1 MLFSISYQENF
12 MKKKIVIIVTILTVL
27 LVSSYFLFFN
37 GDKTAQQYT
46 FAQVSRGTINQ
57 TITATG
63 TLQAVTT
70 VDIGT
75 QVSGKITKL
84 YVDFNDHVRKGQL
97 LAVIDTTNLVTQVND
112 GRSNLEKAK
121 ANYHQAQVTNEKNKV
136 LYQKNYISELDY
148 LTSQTNVESALAD
161 MKAAQ
166 SALDRSIT
174 NLGYAYIYAPIS
186 GIIQNRA
193 VEAGQ
198 TVAASLSAPTLFTI
212 AEDLEQMEILAN
224 IDESDIGQIVL
235 GQKVDFSVQAY
246 ADKKFWGTVIQKRI
260 NSAVVSNVVNY
271 TVVVKADN
279 KDHFLLPGMTATMD
293 FYIQQRDSVLIVP
306 NAALRFTPTD
316 AVLAEFNKEM
326 AKQNGGKTDTLK
338 KRMGNRPGGG
348 GAKSQFGKL
357 WYLDQN
363 GKLSMSPIVLGIT
376 DGKNTEIARG
386 RNIKEGMKIISGI
399 LDNGT
404 TSTVPKSNSLIP
416 SGQPQ
421 GGMRRG
427 I

>member
-1 MLFSISYQENF
+1 MT
-12 MKKKIVIIVTILTVL
+12 KKKIYIPVIILILL
-27 LVSSYFLFFN
+27 LLSSYYFFFT
-37 GDKTAQQYT
+37 GDKKAQQFT
-46 FAQVSRGTINQ
+46 FVQISRGNLAQ

-97 LAVIDTTNLVTQVND
+97 LAVIDTTTLITQVND

-121 ANYHQAQVTNEKNKV
+121 AAYHQAQVTDEKNKV
-136 LYQKNYISELDY
+136 LYQKNYISELDN

-166 SALDRSIT
+166 SALDRAIT

-186 GIIQNRA
+186 GVIQNRA

-212 AEDLEQMEILAN
+212 AEDLEQMEILAS
-224 IDESDIGQIVL
+224 IDESDIGQIQL

-246 ADKKFWGTVIQKRI
+246 PDKKFWGTVSQIRI

-271 TVVVKADN
+271 TVVVNSGN
-279 KDHFLLPGMTATMD
+279 KEHFLLPGMTATMD
-293 FYIQQRDSVLIVP
+293 FFIQERDSVLVVP

-316 AVLAEFNKEM
+316 DMLTEYKNEQ
-326 AKQNGGKTDTLK
+326 AKLNGGKADTLK
-338 KRMGNRPGGG
+338 KGMGSQINRSGGKPQ
-348 GAKSQFGKL
+348 KSQFGRL
-357 WYLDQN
+357 WYYDHN
-363 GKLSMSPIVLGIT
+363 GKLQMSGVVLGIT
-376 DGKNTEIARG
+376 DGKNTEIVKG
-386 RNIKEGMKIISGI
+386 RNVSEGMNVISGI
-399 LDNGT
+399 LDNST
-404 TSTVPKSNSLIP
+404 TASTTKQNSLIP
-416 SGQPQ
+416 SSPMQQ
-421 GGMRRG
+421 GGPRRG
-427 I
+427 M

>member
-1 MLFSISYQENF
+1 
-12 MKKKIVIIVTILTVL
+12 MKKKIYIPIIILVVL
-27 LVSSYFLFFN
+27 LATSYYFFFT
-37 GDKTAQQYT
+37 GDKKADQYT
-46 FAQVSRGTINQ
+46 FAQITRGNVSQ

-97 LAVIDTTNLVTQVND
+97 LAVIDTTNLITQVHD
-112 GRSNLEKAK
+112 GRSSLEKAK
-121 ANYHQAQVTNEKNKV
+121 ANYHQAQVTDEKNKV

-148 LTSQTNVESALAD
+148 LTSQTNVEGALAD

-166 SALDRSIT
+166 SALDRAIT

-212 AEDLEQMEILAN
+212 AEDLDKMEILAS
-224 IDESDIGQIVL
+224 IDESDVGQILL

-246 ADKKFWGTVIQKRI
+246 PDKKFWGTVVQKRI
-260 NSAVVSNVVNY
+260 NSAIVSNVVNY
-271 TVVVKADN
+271 TVVVNADN

-293 FYIQQRDSVLIVP
+293 FYIQERDSVLIAP
-306 NAALRFTPTD
+306 NATLRFTPTD
-316 AVLAEFNKEM
+316 DQLAEYTKET
-326 AKQNGGKTDTLK
+326 AKQNGGKADTLK
-338 KRMGNRPGGG
+338 KGMGNRSGGK
-348 GAKSQFGKL
+348 ASKSQFGRL
-357 WYLDQN
+357 WYIDQN
-363 GKLSMSPIVLGIT
+363 GKLQMSPIVLGIT
-376 DGKNTEIARG
+376 DGKNTEIVRG
-386 RNIKEGMKIISGI
+386 RNIKEGMNVISGI
-399 LDNGT
+399 LDNST
-404 TSTVPKSNSLIP
+404 TTTAPKTNSLIP
-416 SGQPQ
+416 GGQPQ

-427 I
+427 M

>member
-1 MLFSISYQENF
+1 
-12 MKKKIVIIVTILTVL
+12 MKKKIIIPVIILAALI
-27 LVSSYFLFFN
+27 VSSYYLFFT
-37 GDKTAQQYT
+37 GDKKTQQYT
-46 FAQVSRGTINQ
+46 YAKISRGTISQ

-75 QVSGKITKL
+75 QVSGKITRL

-121 ANYHQAQVTNEKNKV
+121 AAYHQAQVTDEKNKV

-166 SALDRSIT
+166 SALDRAIT

-224 IDESDIGQIVL
+224 IDESDIGQIAL

-246 ADKKFWGTVIQKRI
+246 PDKKFWGTVIQKRI

-271 TVVVKADN
+271 TVVVRADN

-293 FYIQQRDSVLIVP
+293 FFIQERDSVLIVP

-316 AVLAEFNKEM
+316 DVLKEYNNEL
-326 AKQNGGKTDTLK
+326 AKQNGGKPDTM
-338 KRMGNRPGGG
+338 KRGMGNRPSGGG
-348 GAKSQFGKL
+348 KTIKSQFGRL
-357 WYLDQN
+357 WYFDQT
-363 GKLSMSPIVLGIT
+363 GKLNMSPVVLGIT
-376 DGKNTEIARG
+376 DGKNTEIVRG
-386 RNIKEGMKIISGI
+386 RNVKEGMNVISGI
-399 LDNGT
+399 LDNT
-404 TSTVPKSNSLIP
+404 TTTAPKANSLIP
-416 SGQPQ
+416 TGPQ
-421 GGMRRG
+421 QQRG
-427 I
+427 PGRM

>member
-1 MLFSISYQENF
+1 
-12 MKKKIVIIVTILTVL
+12 MKKKIYIPIIILLVL
-27 LVSSYFLFFN
+27 LATSYYFFFT
-37 GDKTAQQYT
+37 GDKKADQYT
-46 FAQVSRGTINQ
+46 FAQITRGNVSQ

-97 LAVIDTTNLVTQVND
+97 LAVIDTTNLITQVHD
-112 GRSNLEKAK
+112 GRSSLEKAK
-121 ANYHQAQVTNEKNKV
+121 ANYHQAQVTDEKNKV

-148 LTSQTNVESALAD
+148 LTSQTNVEGALAD

-166 SALDRSIT
+166 SALDRAIT

-212 AEDLEQMEILAN
+212 AEDLDKMEILAS
-224 IDESDIGQIVL
+224 IDESDVGQILL

-246 ADKKFWGTVIQKRI
+246 PDKKFWGTVVQKRI
-260 NSAVVSNVVNY
+260 NSAIVSNVVNY
-271 TVVVKADN
+271 TVVVNADN

-293 FYIQQRDSVLIVP
+293 FYIQERDSVLIAP
-306 NAALRFTPTD
+306 NATLRFTPTD
-316 AVLAEFNKEM
+316 DQLAEYTKET

-338 KRMGNRPGGG
+338 KGMGNRSGGK
-348 GAKSQFGKL
+348 ASKSQFGRL
-357 WYLDQN
+357 WYIDQN
-363 GKLSMSPIVLGIT
+363 GKLQMSPIVLGIT
-376 DGKNTEIARG
+376 DGKNTEIVRG
-386 RNIKEGMKIISGI
+386 RNIKEGMNVISGI
-399 LDNGT
+399 LDNST
-404 TSTVPKSNSLIP
+404 TTTAPKTNSLIP
-416 SGQPQ
+416 GGQPQ

-427 I
+427 M

>member
-1 MLFSISYQENF
+1 
-12 MKKKIVIIVTILTVL
+12 MKKKIIIIAIILVAL
-27 LVSSYFLFFN
+27 LVSSYYLFFN
-37 GDKTAQQYT
+37 GDKKAQQYT
-46 FAQVSRGTINQ
+46 FAQISRGTLSQ

-75 QVSGKITKL
+75 QVSGKIAKL

-97 LAVIDTTNLVTQVND
+97 LAVIDTTTLITQVND
-112 GRSNLEKAK
+112 GRSSLEKAK
-121 ANYHQAQVTNEKNKV
+121 AAYHQAQVTDEKNKV

-166 SALDRSIT
+166 SALDRAIT

-193 VEAGQ
+193 VEEGQ

-212 AEDLEQMEILAN
+212 AEDLEQMEILAS

-246 ADKKFWGTVIQKRI
+246 PDKIFWGTVAQIRI
-260 NSAVVSNVVNY
+260 NSQVVSNVVDY
-271 TVVVKADN
+271 TVVVNAGN
-279 KDHFLLPGMTATMD
+279 KDHLLLPGMTATMD
-293 FYIQQRDSVLIVP
+293 FYIQVRDSVLIAP

-316 AVLAEFNKEM
+316 DVLKEYQNEM
-326 AKQNGGKTDTLK
+326 AKQNGGKPDTMK
-338 KRMGNRPGGG
+338 KGNGYKPGGKT
-348 GAKSQFGKL
+348 AKPQYGRL
-357 WYLDQN
+357 WYIDQN
-363 GKLSMSPIVLGIT
+363 GKLQMAPVILGIT
-376 DGKNTEIARG
+376 DGKNTEIVKG
-386 RNIKEGMKIISGI
+386 RNIKEGMNVINGI
-399 LDNGT
+399 LDNS
-404 TSTVPKSNSLIP
+404 TSTVPKTNSLIP
-416 SGQPQ
+416 GGQPQ
-421 GGMRRG
+421 RG
-427 I
+427 PGRI

>member
-1 MLFSISYQENF
+1 
-12 MKKKIVIIVTILTVL
+12 MKKKIYIPIIILVVL
-27 LVSSYFLFFN
+27 LATSYYFFFT
-37 GDKTAQQYT
+37 GAKKADQYT
-46 FAQVSRGTINQ
+46 FAQITRGNVSQ

-112 GRSNLEKAK
+112 GKSNLEKAK
-121 ANYHQAQVTNEKNKV
+121 ASYHQAQVTDEKNKV

-166 SALDRSIT
+166 SALDRAIT

-224 IDESDIGQIVL
+224 IDESDIGQMAL

-246 ADKKFWGTVIQKRI
+246 PDKKFWGTVIQKRI

-293 FYIQQRDSVLIVP
+293 FYIQERDSVLIVP
-306 NAALRFTPTD
+306 NAVLRFTPTD
-316 AVLAEFNKEM
+316 DVLKEYNNEM
-326 AKQNGGKTDTLK
+326 AKQNGGKPDTM
-338 KRMGNRPGGG
+338 KRGMGNRPSGGG
-348 GAKSQFGKL
+348 KTIKSQFGRL
-357 WYLDQN
+357 WYFDQT
-363 GKLSMSPIVLGIT
+363 GKLNMSPVVLGIT
-376 DGKNTEIARG
+376 DGKNTEIVRG
-386 RNIKEGMKIISGI
+386 RNVKEGMNVISGI
-399 LDNGT
+399 LDNST
-404 TSTVPKSNSLIP
+404 TTTAPKTNSLIP
-416 SGQPQ
+416 GGQPQ

-427 I
+427 M

>member
-1 MLFSISYQENF
+1 
-12 MKKKIVIIVTILTVL
+12 MKKKIIVGTIILVAL
-27 LVSSYFLFFN
+27 LVSVYYLFFA
-37 GDKTAQQYT
+37 GDKKTQQYT
-46 FAQVSRGTINQ
+46 FAQISRGTISQ

-121 ANYHQAQVTNEKNKV
+121 ASYHQAQVTDEKNKV

-166 SALDRSIT
+166 SALDRAIT

-224 IDESDIGQIVL
+224 IDESDIGQMAL

-246 ADKKFWGTVIQKRI
+246 PDKKFWGTVIQKRI

-293 FYIQQRDSVLIVP
+293 FYIQERDSVLIVP
-306 NAALRFTPTD
+306 NAVLRFTPTD
-316 AVLAEFNKEM
+316 DQLAEYTKEM
-326 AKQNGGKTDTLK
+326 AKQNGGKADTLK
-338 KRMGNRPGGG
+338 KGMANRPGGKG
-348 GAKSQFGKL
+348 LKSQFGKL
-357 WYLDQN
+357 WYIDQN
-363 GKLSMSPIVLGIT
+363 GKLNMSPVVLGIT
-376 DGKNTEIARG
+376 DGKNTEIVRG
-386 RNIKEGMKIISGI
+386 KNIKEGMQVISGI
-399 LDNGT
+399 LDNS
-404 TSTVPKSNSLIP
+404 TSSTAPKTNSLIP
-416 SGQPQ
+416 GAPQ
-421 GGMRRG
+421 QQRG
-427 I
+427 PGRI

>member
-1 MLFSISYQENF
+1 
-12 MKKKIVIIVTILTVL
+12 MKKKIIIITIILVAL
-27 LVSSYFLFFN
+27 LVSSYYLFFN
-37 GDKTAQQYT
+37 GDKKAQQYT
-46 FAQVSRGTINQ
+46 FAQISRGTISQ

-97 LAVIDTTNLVTQVND
+97 LAVIDTTTLVTQVND

-121 ANYHQAQVTNEKNKV
+121 ATYHQVQVTDEKNKV

-166 SALDRSIT
+166 SALERAIT

-186 GIIQNRA
+186 GVIQNRA

-212 AEDLEQMEILAN
+212 AEDLEQMEILAS
-224 IDESDIGQIVL
+224 IDESDIGQIAI

-246 ADKKFWGTVIQKRI
+246 PDKKFWGTVVQKRI

-271 TVVVKADN
+271 TVVVNADN
-279 KDHFLLPGMTATMD
+279 KEHFLLPGMTATMD
-293 FYIQQRDSVLIVP
+293 FYIQERDSVLIAP

-316 AVLAEFNKEM
+316 DVLAEYNKEM
-326 AKQNGGKTDTLK
+326 AKQNGGKADTV
-338 KRMGNRPGGG
+338 KRGMGNRPGGK
-348 GAKSQFGKL
+348 AVKSQYGKL
-357 WYLDQN
+357 WFIDQN
-363 GKLSMSPIVLGIT
+363 GKLQMSPIVLGIT
-376 DGKNTEIARG
+376 DGKNTEIIRG
-386 RNIKEGMKIISGI
+386 RNIKEGMQVISGI
-399 LDNGT
+399 LDNS
-404 TSTVPKSNSLIP
+404 TSSTAPKTNSLIP
-416 SGQPQ
+416 SSPQ
-421 GGMRRG
+421 QQRG
-427 I
+427 PGRI

>member
-1 MLFSISYQENF
+1 
-12 MKKKIVIIVTILTVL
+12 MKKKIIIPAIILVILIA
-27 LVSSYFLFFN
+27 SSYYLFFTGN
-37 GDKTAQQYT
+37 KKTQQYT
-46 FAQVSRGTINQ
+46 FAQISRGTISQ

-84 YVDFNDHVRKGQL
+84 YVDFNYHVRKGQL
-97 LAVIDTTNLVTQVND
+97 LAVIDTTTLVTQVND
-112 GRSNLEKAK
+112 GRSNLEKTK
-121 ANYHQAQVTNEKNKV
+121 AAYHQAQVTDEKNKV

-166 SALDRSIT
+166 SALERAIT

-186 GIIQNRA
+186 GVIQNRA

-212 AEDLEQMEILAN
+212 AEDLDKMEILAS
-224 IDESDIGQIVL
+224 IDESDVGQILL

-246 ADKKFWGTVIQKRI
+246 PDKKFWGTVVQKRI
-260 NSAVVSNVVNY
+260 NSAIVSNVVNY
-271 TVVVKADN
+271 TVVVNADN

-293 FYIQQRDSVLIVP
+293 FYIQERDSVLIAP
-306 NAALRFTPTD
+306 NATLRFTPTD
-316 AVLAEFNKEM
+316 DQLAEYTKET
-326 AKQNGGKTDTLK
+326 AKQNGGKADTLK
-338 KRMGNRPGGG
+338 KGMGNRSGGK
-348 GAKSQFGKL
+348 ASKSQFGRL
-357 WYLDQN
+357 WYIDQN
-363 GKLSMSPIVLGIT
+363 GKLQMSPIVLGIT
-376 DGKNTEIARG
+376 DGKNTEIVRG
-386 RNIKEGMKIISGI
+386 RNIKEGMNVISGI
-399 LDNGT
+399 LDNST
-404 TSTVPKSNSLIP
+404 TTTAPKTNSLIP
-416 SGQPQ
+416 GGQPQ

-427 I
+427 M

>member
-1 MLFSISYQENF
+1 
-12 MKKKIVIIVTILTVL
+12 MKKKIIIPVIILVILIA
-27 LVSSYFLFFN
+27 SSYYLFFTGN
-37 GDKTAQQYT
+37 KKTQQYT
-46 FAQVSRGTINQ
+46 FTQISRGTISQ

-63 TLQAVTT
+63 TMQAVTT

-97 LAVIDTTNLVTQVND
+97 LAVIDTTNLVTQVHD
-112 GRSNLEKAK
+112 GKSNLEKAK
-121 ANYHQAQVTNEKNKV
+121 ANYHQAQVTDEKNKV

-166 SALDRSIT
+166 SALDRAIT

-224 IDESDIGQIVL
+224 IDESDIGQIAL

-246 ADKKFWGTVIQKRI
+246 PDKKFWGTVIQKRI

-293 FYIQQRDSVLIVP
+293 FYIQERDSVLIVP

-316 AVLAEFNKEM
+316 DVLTEFNKEM
-326 AKQNGGKTDTLK
+326 AKQNSGKPDTLK
-338 KRMGNRPGGG
+338 KGMGNRPGGK
-348 GAKSQFGKL
+348 ATKSQFGRL

-363 GKLSMSPIVLGIT
+363 GKLNMSPVVLGIT
-376 DGKNTEIARG
+376 DGKNTEIVRG
-386 RNIKEGMKIISGI
+386 RNIKEGMNVISGI
-399 LDNGT
+399 LDNST
-404 TSTVPKSNSLIP
+404 TTTTAPKSNSLIP
-416 SGQPQ
+416 GGQPQ

-427 I
+427 M

>member
-1 MLFSISYQENF
+1 
-12 MKKKIVIIVTILTVL
+12 MKKKIYIPIIILVVL
-27 LVSSYFLFFN
+27 LATSYYFFFT
-37 GDKTAQQYT
+37 GAKKADQYT
-46 FAQVSRGTINQ
+46 FAQITRGNVSQ

-97 LAVIDTTNLVTQVND
+97 LAVIDTTNLITQVHD
-112 GRSNLEKAK
+112 GRSSLEKAK
-121 ANYHQAQVTNEKNKV
+121 ANYHQAQVTDEKNKV

-148 LTSQTNVESALAD
+148 LTSQTNVEGASAD

-166 SALDRSIT
+166 SALDRAIT

-212 AEDLEQMEILAN
+212 AEDLDKMEILAS
-224 IDESDIGQIVL
+224 IDESDVGQILL

-246 ADKKFWGTVIQKRI
+246 PDKKFWGTVVQKRI
-260 NSAVVSNVVNY
+260 NSAIVSNVVNY
-271 TVVVKADN
+271 TVVVNADN
-279 KDHFLLPGMTATMD
+279 KEHFLLPGMTATMD
-293 FYIQQRDSVLIVP
+293 FYIQERDSVLIAP
-306 NAALRFTPTD
+306 NATLRFTPTD
-316 AVLAEFNKEM
+316 DQLAEYTKET
-326 AKQNGGKTDTLK
+326 AKQNGGKADTLK
-338 KRMGNRPGGG
+338 KGMGNRSGGK
-348 GAKSQFGKL
+348 ATKSQFGRL
-357 WYLDQN
+357 WYIDQN
-363 GKLSMSPIVLGIT
+363 GKLQMSPIVLGIT
-376 DGKNTEIARG
+376 DGKNTEIVRG
-386 RNIKEGMKIISGI
+386 RNIKEGMNVISGI
-399 LDNGT
+399 LDNST
-404 TSTVPKSNSLIP
+404 TTTAPKTNSLIP
-416 SGQPQ
+416 GGQPQ

-427 I
+427 M

>member
-1 MLFSISYQENF
+1 
-12 MKKKIVIIVTILTVL
+12 MKKKIIIGAIILVAL
-27 LVSSYFLFFN
+27 VVSSYYLFFA
-37 GDKTAQQYT
+37 GDKKTQQYT
-46 FAQVSRGTINQ
+46 FGQISRGTLSQ

-112 GRSNLEKAK
+112 GKSNLEKAK

-166 SALDRSIT
+166 SALDRAIT

-224 IDESDIGQIVL
+224 IDESDIGQIAL
-235 GQKVDFSVQAY
+235 GQKVDFTVQAY
-246 ADKKFWGTVIQKRI
+246 SDKKFWGTVVQKRI

-271 TVVVKADN
+271 TVVVNADN
-279 KDHFLLPGMTATMD
+279 KDHFLLPGMTATTD
-293 FYIQQRDSVLIVP
+293 FYIQERDSVLIVP

-316 AVLAEFNKEM
+316 DQLAEYTKEM
-326 AKQNGGKTDTLK
+326 AKQNGGKADTLK
-338 KRMGNRPGGG
+338 KGMGNRTGGKT
-348 GAKSQFGKL
+348 AKSQFGKL
-357 WYLDQN
+357 WYIDQN
-363 GKLSMSPIVLGIT
+363 GKLQMSPAVLGIT
-376 DGKNTEIARG
+376 DGKNTEIVRG
-386 RNIKEGMKIISGI
+386 KNIKEGMNVISGI
-399 LDNGT
+399 LDNST
-404 TSTVPKSNSLIP
+404 TTTAPKTNSLIP
-416 SGQPQ
+416 SSQPQ

-427 I
+427 M

>member
-1 MLFSISYQENF
+1 M
-12 MKKKIVIIVTILTVL
+12 MKKKIFIPVIVLILL
-27 LVSSYFLFFN
+27 LLSSYYFFFT
-37 GDKTAQQYT
+37 GDKKALQFSFVQI
-46 FAQVSRGTINQ
+46 SRGSISQ

-112 GRSNLEKAK
+112 GKSNLEKAK

-166 SALDRSIT
+166 SALDRAIT

-212 AEDLEQMEILAN
+212 AEDLERMEILAN
-224 IDESDIGQIVL
+224 IDESDIGQIGL

-246 ADKKFWGTVIQKRI
+246 PDKKFWGTVVQKRI

-271 TVVVKADN
+271 TVVVNADN

-293 FYIQQRDSVLIVP
+293 FFIQERDSVLIVP
-306 NAALRFTPTD
+306 NAALRFIPTD
-316 AVLAEFNKEM
+316 DQLADYTKEQTKLNGGM
-326 AKQNGGKTDTLK
+326 PDTIKKSMGNRMNGNGGK
-338 KRMGNRPGGG
+338 PQ
-348 GAKSQFGKL
+348 KSQFGRL
-357 WYLDQN
+357 WYFDQN
-363 GKLSMSPIVLGIT
+363 GKLQMSGVVLGIT
-376 DGKNTEIARG
+376 DGKNTEIVRS
-386 RNIKEGMKIISGI
+386 RNAKEGMNVISGI
-399 LDNGT
+399 IDNSTAST
-404 TSTVPKSNSLIP
+404 TPQTNSLIP
-416 SGQPQ
+416 GNPMQQRGQ
-421 GGMRRG
+421 RRG
-427 I
+427 M

>member
-1 MLFSISYQENF
+1 
-12 MKKKIVIIVTILTVL
+12 MKKKIIVIAIVLLAI
-27 LVSSYFLFFN
+27 LVSSYYLFFN
-37 GDKTAQQYT
+37 GDKKAQQYT
-46 FAQVSRGTINQ
+46 FAQISRGTVSQ

-97 LAVIDTTNLVTQVND
+97 LAVIDTTTLITQVND
-112 GRSNLEKAK
+112 GRSSLEKAK
-121 ANYHQAQVTNEKNKV
+121 ASYHQAQVTDEKNKV

-166 SALDRSIT
+166 SALERAIT

-186 GIIQNRA
+186 GVIQNRA

-198 TVAASLSAPTLFTI
+198 TVAASLSAPVLFTI
-212 AEDLEQMEILAN
+212 AEDLEQMEILAS

-235 GQKVDFSVQAY
+235 GQKVNFSVQAY
-246 ADKKFWGTVIQKRI
+246 PDKKFWGTVVQKRI

-271 TVVVKADN
+271 TVVVNADN

-293 FYIQQRDSVLIVP
+293 FYIQERDSVLVVP

-316 AVLAEFNKEM
+316 DALKEYNNEM
-326 AKQNGGKTDTLK
+326 AKQNGGKADTLK
-338 KRMGNRPGGG
+338 KGTGYKPGGKP
-348 GAKSQFGKL
+348 AKSQYGKL
-357 WYLDQN
+357 WYIDQN
-363 GKLSMSPIVLGIT
+363 GKLQMSPIVLGIT
-376 DGKNTEIARG
+376 DGKNTEIVRG
-386 RNIKEGMKIISGI
+386 RNVQEGMQVINGI
-399 LDNGT
+399 LDNSAS
-404 TSTVPKSNSLIP
+404 STAPKTNSLIP
-416 SGQPQ
+416 GGQPQ
-421 GGMRRG
+421 RG
-427 I
+427 PGRI

>member
-1 MLFSISYQENF
+1 
-12 MKKKIVIIVTILTVL
+12 MKKKKIFIPVIILILL
-27 LVSSYFLFFN
+27 LLSSYYFFFT
-37 GDKTAQQYT
+37 GDKKTQQFT
-46 FAQVSRGTINQ
+46 FVQVSRGSVSQ

-136 LYQKNYISELDY
+136 LYQKNYISELDF

-166 SALDRSIT
+166 SALDRAIT

-212 AEDLEQMEILAN
+212 AEDLERMEILAN
-224 IDESDIGQIVL
+224 IDESDIGQIGL

-246 ADKKFWGTVIQKRI
+246 PEKKFWGTVVQKRI

-271 TVVVKADN
+271 TVVVNAEN

-293 FYIQQRDSVLIVP
+293 FFIQERDSVLIVP
-306 NAALRFTPTD
+306 NAAIRFTPTD
-316 AVLAEFNKEM
+316 EMLADYTKEQ
-326 AKQNGGKTDTLK
+326 AKQNGGKADTLK
-338 KRMGNRPGGG
+338 KGTGAQFNRTGGKPP
-348 GAKSQFGKL
+348 KSQFGKL
-357 WYLDQN
+357 WYFDQQ
-363 GKLSMSPIVLGIT
+363 GKLQMSGIVLGIT
-376 DGKNTEIARG
+376 DGKNTEIVKG
-386 RNIKEGMKIISGI
+386 RNVKEGMNVISGI
-399 LDNGT
+399 IDNTTAT
-404 TSTVPKSNSLIP
+404 TSSPQGNSLIP
-416 SGQPQ
+416 SNPMQQRGQ
-421 GGMRRG
+421 RRG
-427 I
+427 M

>member
-1 MLFSISYQENF
+1 
-12 MKKKIVIIVTILTVL
+12 MKKKIIIPVIILAAL
-27 LVSSYFLFFN
+27 LVSSYYLFFT
-37 GDKTAQQYT
+37 GDKKTQHYT
-46 FAQVSRGTINQ
+46 FAKISRGNLSQ

-75 QVSGKITKL
+75 QVSGKIAKL

-97 LAVIDTTNLVTQVND
+97 LAVIDTTTLVTQVND
-112 GRSNLEKAK
+112 GKSNLEKAK

-161 MKAAQ
+161 MQAAQ
-166 SALDRSIT
+166 SALDRAKT

-212 AEDLEQMEILAN
+212 AEDLEQMEILAS
-224 IDESDIGQIVL
+224 IDESDIGQIAL

-246 ADKKFWGTVIQKRI
+246 PDKIFWGKVVQKRI

-271 TVVVKADN
+271 TVVVNADN
-279 KDHFLLPGMTATMD
+279 KDHLLLPGMTATMD
-293 FYIQQRDSVLIVP
+293 FYIQERDSVLIAP
-306 NAALRFTPTD
+306 NAALRFTPTED
-316 AVLAEFNKEM
+316 QLAEYTKEM
-326 AKQNGGKTDTLK
+326 AKQNGGKPDTMK
-338 KRMGNRPGGG
+338 KGMGYKPGGNG
-348 GAKSQFGKL
+348 KPTKSQFGRL
-357 WYLDQN
+357 WYIDQN
-363 GKLSMSPIVLGIT
+363 GKLNMSPVVLGIT
-376 DGKNTEIARG
+376 DGKNTEIVRG
-386 RNIKEGMKIISGI
+386 RKISEGMQVISGVM
-399 LDNGT
+399 DDGSASTT
-404 TSTVPKSNSLIP
+404 TSGSGLIQSNP
-416 SGQPQ
+416 MQQ
-421 GGMRRG
+421 RQMRRG
-427 I
+427 M

>member
-1 MLFSISYQENF
+1 
-12 MKKKIVIIVTILTVL
+12 MKKKIIIPVIILAALI
-27 LVSSYFLFFN
+27 VSSYYLFFT
-37 GDKTAQQYT
+37 GDKKAQQYT
-46 FAQVSRGTINQ
+46 FTQISRGSVSQ

-75 QVSGKITKL
+75 QVSGKITRL

-97 LAVIDTTNLVTQVND
+97 LAVIDTTTLITQVND

-121 ANYHQAQVTNEKNKV
+121 AAYHQAQVTDEKNKV

-166 SALDRSIT
+166 SALDRAIT

-186 GIIQNRA
+186 GVIQNRA

-246 ADKKFWGTVIQKRI
+246 PDKKFWGTVVQKRI

-271 TVVVKADN
+271 TVVVNADN

-293 FYIQQRDSVLIVP
+293 FYIQERDSVLIAP
-306 NAALRFTPTD
+306 NAALRFIPTD
-316 AVLAEFNKEM
+316 DQLAEYTKEM
-326 AKQNGGKTDTLK
+326 AKQNGGKADTLK
-338 KRMGNRPGGG
+338 KGMGTRTGGK
-348 GAKSQFGKL
+348 AVKSQFGKL
-357 WYLDQN
+357 WYIDQN
-363 GKLSMSPIVLGIT
+363 GKLQMSPVVLGIT
-376 DGKNTEIARG
+376 DGKNTEIVKG
-386 RNIKEGMKIISGI
+386 RNVKEGMQIINGI
-399 LDNGT
+399 LDNS
-404 TSTVPKSNSLIP
+404 TSSTAPKTNSLIP
-416 SGQPQ
+416 GGQPQ
-421 GGMRRG
+421 RG
-427 I
+427 PGRI

>member
-1 MLFSISYQENF
+1 
-12 MKKKIVIIVTILTVL
+12 MKKKIIIPAIILIIL
-27 LVSSYFLFFN
+27 IASSYYLFFT
-37 GDKTAQQYT
+37 GDKKAQQYT
-46 FAQVSRGTINQ
+46 FTQISRGTLSQ

-75 QVSGKITKL
+75 QVSGKITRL

-121 ANYHQAQVTNEKNKV
+121 ASYHQAQVTDEKNKV

-166 SALDRSIT
+166 SALDRAIT

-212 AEDLEQMEILAN
+212 AEDLDKMEILAN
-224 IDESDIGQIVL
+224 IDESDIGQIAL

-246 ADKKFWGTVIQKRI
+246 PDKKFWGSVVQKRI

-271 TVVVKADN
+271 TVVVNADN
-279 KDHFLLPGMTATMD
+279 KDHFLLPGMTGTMD
-293 FYIQQRDSVLIVP
+293 FYIQERDSVLIVP
-306 NAALRFTPTD
+306 NAVLRFTPTD
-316 AVLAEFNKEM
+316 EQLAEYTKEM
-326 AKQNGGKTDTLK
+326 AKQNGGKADTLK
-338 KRMGNRPGGG
+338 RGMGNRPAGGKG
-348 GAKSQFGKL
+348 LKSQFGKL
-357 WYLDQN
+357 WYIDQN
-363 GKLSMSPIVLGIT
+363 GKLNMSPVVLGIT
-376 DGKNTEIARG
+376 DGKNTEILRG
-386 RNIKEGMKIISGI
+386 RNIKEGMQVISGI
-399 LDNGT
+399 LDNN
-404 TSTVPKSNSLIP
+404 TSSTAPKTNSLIP
-416 SGQPQ
+416 GGQPQ
-421 GGMRRG
+421 RG
-427 I
+427 PGRI

>member
-1 MLFSISYQENF
+1 
-12 MKKKIVIIVTILTVL
+12 MKKKIIIITIILVAL
-27 LVSSYFLFFN
+27 LVSSYYLFFN
-37 GDKTAQQYT
+37 GDKKAQQYT
-46 FAQVSRGTINQ
+46 FAQISRGTISQ

-97 LAVIDTTNLVTQVND
+97 LAVIDTTTLVTQVND

-121 ANYHQAQVTNEKNKV
+121 ATYHQVQVTDEKNKV

-166 SALDRSIT
+166 SALERAIT

-186 GIIQNRA
+186 GVIQNRA

-212 AEDLEQMEILAN
+212 AEDLEQMEILAS
-224 IDESDIGQIVL
+224 IDESDIGQIAI

-246 ADKKFWGTVIQKRI
+246 PDKKFWGTVVQKRI

-271 TVVVKADN
+271 TVVVNADN

-293 FYIQQRDSVLIVP
+293 FYIQERDSVLIAP

-316 AVLAEFNKEM
+316 DVLAEYNKEM
-326 AKQNGGKTDTLK
+326 AKQNGGKADTV
-338 KRMGNRPGGG
+338 KRGMGNRPGGK
-348 GAKSQFGKL
+348 AVKSQYGKL
-357 WYLDQN
+357 WFIDQN
-363 GKLSMSPIVLGIT
+363 GKLQMSPIVLGIT
-376 DGKNTEIARG
+376 DGKNTEIIRG
-386 RNIKEGMKIISGI
+386 RNIKEGMQVISGI
-399 LDNGT
+399 LDNS
-404 TSTVPKSNSLIP
+404 TSSTAPKTNSLIP
-416 SGQPQ
+416 SSPQ
-421 GGMRRG
+421 QQRG
-427 I
+427 PGRI

>member
-1 MLFSISYQENF
+1 M
-12 MKKKIVIIVTILTVL
+12 MKKKILIPVIILVL
-27 LVSSYFLFFN
+27 LLISSYYFFFT
-37 GDKTAQQYT
+37 GDKKTQQFT
-46 FAQVSRGTINQ
+46 FVQVSRGTISQ

-161 MKAAQ
+161 MKSAQ
-166 SALDRSIT
+166 SALDRAIT

-212 AEDLEQMEILAN
+212 AEDLERMEILAN
-224 IDESDIGQIVL
+224 IDESDIGQISL

-246 ADKKFWGTVIQKRI
+246 PDKKFWGTVVQKRI

-271 TVVVKADN
+271 TVVVNAEN

-293 FYIQQRDSVLIVP
+293 FFIQQRDSVLTVP

-316 AVLAEFNKEM
+316 DMLADYQKEQ
-326 AKQNGGKTDTLK
+326 AKLNGGKPDTTRK
-338 KRMGNRPGGG
+338 GNWNRQGGKPQ
-348 GAKSQFGKL
+348 KSQFGRL
-357 WYLDQN
+357 WYFDQN
-363 GKLSMSPIVLGIT
+363 GKLQMSGVVLGIT
-376 DGKNTEIARG
+376 DGKNTEIVKG
-386 RNIKEGMKIISGI
+386 RNVNEGMNVISGI
-399 LDNGT
+399 VDN
-404 TSTVPKSNSLIP
+404 STAASTPQQNSLIP
-416 SGQPQ
+416 GNPMQQRGQ
-421 GGMRRG
+421 RRG
-427 I
+427 M

>member
-1 MLFSISYQENF
+1 
-12 MKKKIVIIVTILTVL
+12 MKKKIIVGTIILVAL
-27 LVSSYFLFFN
+27 LVSGYYLFFA
-37 GDKTAQQYT
+37 GDKKTQQYT
-46 FAQVSRGTINQ
+46 FAQISRGTISQ

-112 GRSNLEKAK
+112 GKSNLEKAK
-121 ANYHQAQVTNEKNKV
+121 ASYHQAQVTDEKNKV
-136 LYQKNYISELDY
+136 LYQKNYITELDY

-166 SALDRSIT
+166 SALDRAIT

-224 IDESDIGQIVL
+224 IDESDIGQMAL

-246 ADKKFWGTVIQKRI
+246 PDKKFWGTVIQKRI

-293 FYIQQRDSVLIVP
+293 FYIQVRDSVLIVP

-316 AVLAEFNKEM
+316 DVLTEFNKEM
-326 AKQNGGKTDTLK
+326 AKQNSGKPDTLK
-338 KRMGNRPGGG
+338 KGMGNRPGGK
-348 GAKSQFGKL
+348 ATKSQFGRL

-363 GKLSMSPIVLGIT
+363 GKLNMSPVVLGIT
-376 DGKNTEIARG
+376 DGKNTEIVRG
-386 RNIKEGMKIISGI
+386 RNIKEGMNVISGI
-399 LDNGT
+399 LDNST
-404 TSTVPKSNSLIP
+404 TTTTAPKSNSLIP
-416 SGQPQ
+416 GGQPQ

-427 I
+427 M

>member
-1 MLFSISYQENF
+1 
-12 MKKKIVIIVTILTVL
+12 MKKKIIIIAIILAGL
-27 LVSSYFLFFN
+27 LVSSYYLFFN
-37 GDKTAQQYT
+37 GDKKTQQYT
-46 FAQVSRGTINQ
+46 FIQISRGTLNQ

-112 GRSNLEKAK
+112 GKSNLERAK

-148 LTSQTNVESALAD
+148 LSSQTNVESALAD

-166 SALDRSIT
+166 SALDRAIT

-235 GQKVDFSVQAY
+235 GQKVGFTVQAY
-246 ADKKFWGTVIQKRI
+246 ADKKFWGQVVQKRI

-271 TVVVKADN
+271 TVVVNADN
-279 KDHFLLPGMTATMD
+279 KDDFLLPGMTATMD
-293 FYIQQRDSVLIVP
+293 FFIQARDSVLIAP
-306 NAALRFTPTD
+306 NAALRFTPSD
-316 AVLAEFNKEM
+316 DQLAEYTKEKT
-326 AKQNGGKTDTLK
+326 KQNGGKSDTLRT
-338 KRMGNRPGGG
+338 RMGGGLGRQGGG
-348 GAKSQFGKL
+348 QAKSQFGKL

-363 GKLSMSPIVLGIT
+363 GKLQMSNIVLGIT
-376 DGKNTEIARG
+376 DGKNTEIIRG
-386 RNIKEGMKIISGI
+386 KNIKEGMNVINGI

-404 TSTVPKSNSLIP
+404 TTTVPKTNSLIP
-416 SGQPQ
+416 SSQPQ

-427 I
+427 M

>member
-1 MLFSISYQENF
+1 
-12 MKKKIVIIVTILTVL
+12 MKKKIYIPIIILVVL
-27 LVSSYFLFFN
+27 LATSYYFFFTGN
-37 GDKTAQQYT
+37 KKADQYT
-46 FAQVSRGTINQ
+46 FAQITRGNVSQ

-97 LAVIDTTNLVTQVND
+97 LAVIDTTNLITQVHD
-112 GRSNLEKAK
+112 GRSSLEKAK
-121 ANYHQAQVTNEKNKV
+121 ANYHQAQVTDEKNKV

-148 LTSQTNVESALAD
+148 LTSQTNVEGASAD

-166 SALDRSIT
+166 SALDRAIT

-212 AEDLEQMEILAN
+212 AEDLDKMEILAS
-224 IDESDIGQIVL
+224 IDESDVGQILL

-246 ADKKFWGTVIQKRI
+246 PDKKFWGTVVQKRI
-260 NSAVVSNVVNY
+260 NSAIVSNVVNY
-271 TVVVKADN
+271 TVVVNADN

-293 FYIQQRDSVLIVP
+293 FYIQERDSVLIAP
-306 NAALRFTPTD
+306 NATLRFTPTD
-316 AVLAEFNKEM
+316 DQLAEYTKET
-326 AKQNGGKTDTLK
+326 AKQNGGKADTLK
-338 KRMGNRPGGG
+338 KGMGNRSGGK
-348 GAKSQFGKL
+348 ATKSQFGRL
-357 WYLDQN
+357 WYIDQN
-363 GKLSMSPIVLGIT
+363 GKLQMSPIVLGIT
-376 DGKNTEIARG
+376 DGKNTEIVRG
-386 RNIKEGMKIISGI
+386 RNIKEGMNVISGI
-399 LDNGT
+399 LDNST
-404 TSTVPKSNSLIP
+404 TTTAPKTNSLIP
-416 SGQPQ
+416 GGQPQ

-427 I
+427 M

>member
-1 MLFSISYQENF
+1 
-12 MKKKIVIIVTILTVL
+12 MKKKLLIPGIIIAAL
-27 LVSSYFLFFN
+27 LVSSYYFFFT
-37 GDKTAQQYT
+37 GDKKAEQFTYSQIT
-46 FAQVSRGTINQ
+46 RGNISQ

-70 VDIGT
+70 VDVGT

-112 GRSNLEKAK
+112 GRSSLEKAK
-121 ANYHQAQVTNEKNKV
+121 ATYHQAQVTDEKNKV

-148 LTSQTNVESALAD
+148 LTSQTNVENALAD
-161 MKAAQ
+161 LKAAQ
-166 SALDRSIT
+166 SALDRAIT

-186 GIIQNRA
+186 GVIQNRA

-212 AEDLEQMEILAN
+212 AEDLEQMEILAS

-246 ADKKFWGTVIQKRI
+246 PDKKFWGTVVQKRI

-271 TVVVKADN
+271 TVVVNADN

-293 FYIQQRDSVLIVP
+293 FFIQEKDSVLIAP
-306 NAALRFTPTD
+306 NLALRFTPTD
-316 AVLAEFNKEM
+316 DQLAEYTKQME
-326 AKQNGGKTDTLK
+326 KQNGGKADTLK
-338 KRMGNRPGGG
+338 KRMGSGMGNKQ
-348 GAKSQFGKL
+348 AKSQFGRL

-363 GKLSMSPIVLGIT
+363 GKLQMSPVVLGIT
-376 DGKNTEIARG
+376 DGKNTEIVRG
-386 RNIKEGMKIISGI
+386 RNVKEGMQVISGI
-399 LDNGT
+399 LDNT
-404 TSTVPKSNSLIP
+404 TSSTAPKTNSLIP
-416 SGQPQ
+416 SAPQ
-421 GGMRRG
+421 QQRG
-427 I
+427 PGRI

>member
-1 MLFSISYQENF
+1 
-12 MKKKIVIIVTILTVL
+12 MKKKIIIPVIILAALI
-27 LVSSYFLFFN
+27 VSSYYLFFT
-37 GDKTAQQYT
+37 GDKKTQQYT
-46 FAQVSRGTINQ
+46 FTQISRGTLSQ

-97 LAVIDTTNLVTQVND
+97 LAVIDTTTLITQVND

-166 SALDRSIT
+166 SALDRAIT

-212 AEDLEQMEILAN
+212 AEDLEQMEILAS
-224 IDESDIGQIVL
+224 IDESDIGQIAL

-246 ADKKFWGTVIQKRI
+246 PDKKFWGTVVQKRI

-271 TVVVKADN
+271 TVVVRADN

-293 FYIQQRDSVLIVP
+293 FYIQERDSVLIVP

-316 AVLAEFNKEM
+316 DVLKEYNNEM
-326 AKQNGGKTDTLK
+326 AKQNGGKPDTM
-338 KRMGNRPGGG
+338 KRGMGNRPSGGG
-348 GAKSQFGKL
+348 GKAKSQFGKI
-357 WYLDQN
+357 WYYDQT
-363 GKLSMSPIVLGIT
+363 GKLNMSPVVLGIT
-376 DGKNTEIARG
+376 DGKNTEIVRG
-386 RNIKEGMKIISGI
+386 RNVKEGMSVISGI
-399 LDNGT
+399 LDNNT
-404 TSTVPKSNSLIP
+404 TTAPKTNSLIP
-416 SGQPQ
+416 SSPQ
-421 GGMRRG
+421 QQRG
-427 I
+427 PGRI

>member
-1 MLFSISYQENF
+1 
-12 MKKKIVIIVTILTVL
+12 MKKKFIIPVIILAAL
-27 LVSSYFLFFN
+27 LVSSYYLFFT
-37 GDKTAQQYT
+37 GDKKSQKYT
-46 FAQVSRGTINQ
+46 FAQISRGTINQ

-70 VDIGT
+70 VDVGT
-75 QVSGKITKL
+75 QVSGKIARL

-121 ANYHQAQVTNEKNKV
+121 AAYHQAQVTDEKNKV

-161 MKAAQ
+161 MKSAQ
-166 SALDRSIT
+166 SALDRAIT

-212 AEDLEQMEILAN
+212 AEDLEQMEILAS
-224 IDESDIGQIVL
+224 IDESDIGQIAL

-246 ADKKFWGTVIQKRI
+246 PDKKFWGTVVQKRI

-271 TVVVKADN
+271 TVVVNADN
-279 KDHFLLPGMTATMD
+279 KDHLLLPGMTATMD
-293 FYIQQRDSVLIVP
+293 FYIQVRDSVLIAP

-316 AVLAEFNKEM
+316 DVLTEFNKEM
-326 AKQNGGKTDTLK
+326 AKQNSGKPDTLK
-338 KRMGNRPGGG
+338 KGMWNRTGGKA
-348 GAKSQFGKL
+348 AKSQFGRL
-357 WYLDQN
+357 WYIDQN
-363 GKLSMSPIVLGIT
+363 EKLNMSPVMLGIT
-376 DGKNTEIARG
+376 DGKNTEIVRG
-386 RNIKEGMKIISGI
+386 RNVKEGMNVISGI
-399 LDNGT
+399 LDNST
-404 TSTVPKSNSLIP
+404 TTTTAPQGNSLIP
-416 SGQPQ
+416 QNPMQQRGQ
-421 GGMRRG
+421 RRG
-427 I
+427 M

>member
-1 MLFSISYQENF
+1 
-12 MKKKIVIIVTILTVL
+12 MKKKIIIPAIILVILIA
-27 LVSSYFLFFN
+27 SSYYLFFTGN
-37 GDKTAQQYT
+37 KTTQQYT
-46 FAQVSRGTINQ
+46 FTQISRGTISQ

-63 TLQAVTT
+63 TMQAVTT

-97 LAVIDTTNLVTQVND
+97 LAVIDTTNLVTQVHD

-121 ANYHQAQVTNEKNKV
+121 ANYHQAQVTDEKNKV
-136 LYQKNYISELDY
+136 LYQKSYISELDY
-148 LTSQTNVESALAD
+148 LTSQTNVEGALAD

-166 SALDRSIT
+166 SALDRAIT

-224 IDESDIGQIVL
+224 IDESDIGQIAL

-246 ADKKFWGTVIQKRI
+246 PDKKFWGTVIQKRI

-279 KDHFLLPGMTATMD
+279 KDNFLLPGMTATMD
-293 FYIQQRDSVLIVP
+293 FYIQERDSVLIVP

-316 AVLAEFNKEM
+316 DVLTEFNKEM
-326 AKQNGGKTDTLK
+326 AKQNSGKPDTLK
-338 KRMGNRPGGG
+338 KGMGNRLGGK
-348 GAKSQFGKL
+348 ATKSQFGRL
-357 WYLDQN
+357 WYVDQN
-363 GKLSMSPIVLGIT
+363 GKLNMSPVVLGIT
-376 DGKNTEIARG
+376 DGKNTEIVRG
-386 RNIKEGMKIISGI
+386 RNIKEGMNVISGI
-399 LDNGT
+399 LDNSAT
-404 TSTVPKSNSLIP
+404 TTAPKTNSLIP
-416 SGQPQ
+416 GAPQ
-421 GGMRRG
+421 QQRG
-427 I
+427 PGRI

>member
-1 MLFSISYQENF
+1 
-12 MKKKIVIIVTILTVL
+12 MKKKIYIPIIILVVL
-27 LVSSYFLFFN
+27 LATSYYFFFT
-37 GDKTAQQYT
+37 GDKKADQYA
-46 FAQVSRGTINQ
+46 FAQITRGNISQ

-97 LAVIDTTNLVTQVND
+97 LAVIDTTTLITQVND

-121 ANYHQAQVTNEKNKV
+121 AAYHQAQVTDEKNKV

-166 SALDRSIT
+166 SALDRAIT

-186 GIIQNRA
+186 GVIQNRA

-212 AEDLEQMEILAN
+212 AEDLEQMEILAS

-246 ADKKFWGTVIQKRI
+246 PDKKFWGTVVQKRI

-271 TVVVKADN
+271 TVVVNADN

-293 FYIQQRDSVLIVP
+293 FYIQERDSVLVSP

-316 AVLAEFNKEM
+316 DQLAEYTKEM
-326 AKQNGGKTDTLK
+326 AKQNGGKADTLK
-338 KRMGNRPGGG
+338 KGVGNRPGGK
-348 GAKSQFGKL
+348 AVKSQFGRL
-357 WYLDQN
+357 WYIDQN
-363 GKLSMSPIVLGIT
+363 GKLNMSPVVLGIT
-376 DGKNTEIARG
+376 DGKNTEIVRG
-386 RNIKEGMKIISGI
+386 RTIKEGMQVISGI
-399 LDNGT
+399 LDNS
-404 TSTVPKSNSLIP
+404 TSTTAPKTNSLIP
-416 SGQPQ
+416 SSPQ
-421 GGMRRG
+421 QQRG
-427 I
+427 PGRI